1 MKSVLVLL
9 ALLSSSASAEAPA
22 VACPSSRSIAA
33 VTSAEQ
39 AIVAAK
45 AAWKSVYDKAN
56 WHQVFA
62 PSSVAASEPYSAV
75 LTSGVWFVT
84 GRAGLG
90 KASPIAHVCESD
102 GSVSVSS
109 K

>member
-9 ALLSSSASAEAPA
+9 GLLFSSASAEEPA
-22 VACPSSRSIAA
+22 VVCPSTHSVTA
-33 VTSAEQ
+33 VH
-39 AIVAAK
+39 
-45 AAWKSVYDKAN
+45 DKAH

-62 PSSVAASEPYSAV
+62 PPSVAASEPYSAV
-75 LTSGVWFVT
+75 LTGGVWFVA
-84 GRAGLG
+84 GKAGLG

-109 K
+109 R

>member
-9 ALLSSSASAEAPA
+9 GLLFSSASAEEPA
-22 VACPSSRSIAA
+22 VVCPSTHSVTA

-45 AAWKSVYDKAN
+45 AAWKSVHDKAH

-62 PSSVAASEPYSAV
+62 PPSVAASEPYSAV
-75 LTSGVWFVT
+75 LTGGVWFVA
-84 GRAGLG
+84 GKAGLG

-109 K
+109 R

>member
-9 ALLSSSASAEAPA
+9 VLLSSSVSAEEPA
-22 VACPSSRSIAA
+22 VACPSSRSATA

-75 LTSGVWFVT
+75 LRDSIWLRCRQGWFGQGVT
-84 GRAGLG
+84 DRSRLR
-90 KASPIAHVCESD
+90 K
-102 GSVSVSS
+102 
-109 K
+109 